1 MSTTDKSMST
11 AAEQPGEVK
20 QEAAKQE
27 ASKQEYKG
35 RYAAFINAMT
45 DKTAKNYLVERIV
58 PQMDYYSKNSA
69 KNRKLYYRFAV
80 ISIIL
85 NAVIPIIVL
94 FDHFTAIQFWLKVAI
109 ASVSAAA
116 GVLTAVSVLK
126 NYRELWIEYRVTLE
140 KLKCALDSYFL
151 KSGEFF
157 GKSDDDECTALLE
170 AVCSSIMGN
179 EHELWRQMHTAEKK
193 EK

>member
-11 AAEQPGEVK
+11 AAERPGE
-20 QEAAKQE
+20 
-27 ASKQEYKG
+27 SRQEYKG
-35 RYAAFINAMT
+35 RYAAFINEMS
-45 DKTAKNYLVERIV
+45 DNTAKKYIIDRIV

-94 FDHFTAIQFWLKVAI
+94 FDHFTVIQFWLKVAI

-151 KSGEFF
+151 KSGEFS
-157 GKSDDDECTALLE
+157 GKSEDECTAILE

-179 EHELWRQMHTAEKK
+179 EHELWRQMHTVEKK